1 MREAMRQ
8 TGSPPPAAFQGP
20 GAGNGR
26 ADDQRFRLSFAPMTN
41 SMSSP
46 INDAVAFIRSKSS
59 LQPAV
64 GVILGSGLG
73 NVVDAVDIET
83 SIPYGEIPGARAS
96 TVLGHQGRLIL
107 GHTKGTPVAMMQG
120 RVHFYEGYEMP
131 EVMFLA
137 RVLGRLGIQKLIV
150 TNAAGGINTD
160 YTPGDLML
168 ISDHINLM
176 GVNPLRG
183 PNVEELGVRFPDMSD
198 AYSEALRAIAREVA
212 AQLGVKVKEGVY
224 LALSGPTYE
233 TPAEIRAFRILGA
246 DAVGMSTAPEV
257 IAASHMQIPVLG
269 ISCITN
275 MAAGILKQKL
285 THQEVMDTT
294 ARVEKEF
301 TALVLALIERFKT

>member
-1 MREAMRQ
+1 MMNAINEA
-8 TGSPPPAAFQGP
+8 
-20 GAGNGR
+20 
-26 ADDQRFRLSFAPMTN
+26 
-41 SMSSP
+41 
-46 INDAVAFIRSKSS
+46 VEYVRSKSS
-59 LQPAV
+59 VEPQV

-73 NVVDAVDIET
+73 NVVDALRIDT
-83 SIPYGEIPGARAS
+83 TIPYGEIPGARAS

-107 GHTKGTPVAMMQG
+107 GHAGELPVVVMQG
-120 RVHFYEGYEMP
+120 RVHFYEGYEMD

-137 RVLGRLGIQKLIV
+137 RVIGRLGIKRLIV
-150 TNAAGGINTD
+150 TNAAGGINTSFK
-160 YTPGDLML
+160 PGDLML

-198 AYSEALRAIAREVA
+198 AYAEALREQAREVA
-212 AQLGVKVKEGVY
+212 KGLGIEVKEGVY

-233 TPAEIRAFRILGA
+233 TPAEIRAFRVIGA

-257 IAASHMQIPVLG
+257 IAASHMGIPVLG

-275 MAAGILKQKL
+275 MASGILKQKL

-294 ARVEKEF
+294 ARVQKEF
-301 TALVLALIERFKT
+301 TALVLGALERFAK

>member
-1 MREAMRQ
+1 MIQA
-8 TGSPPPAAFQGP
+8 
-20 GAGNGR
+20 
-26 ADDQRFRLSFAPMTN
+26 
-41 SMSSP
+41 
-46 INDAVAFIRSKSS
+46 INEAVAYIRSKSN
-59 LQPAV
+59 LQPEV
-64 GVILGSGLG
+64 GLILGSGLG
-73 NVVDAVDIET
+73 NVVDAVDIEA
-83 SIPYGEIPGARAS
+83 SIPYGEIPGAKAS

-107 GHTKGTPVAMMQG
+107 GRAKDTPVAVMQG
-120 RVHFYEGYEMP
+120 RVHFYEGYEMS

-137 RVLGRLGIQKLIV
+137 RVLGKLGIRKLIV
-150 TNAAGGINTD
+150 TNAAGGINTS

-183 PNVEELGVRFPDMSD
+183 PNIDDLGLRFPDMSD
-198 AYSEALRAIAREVA
+198 AYAEGLRDVA
-212 AQLGVKVKEGVY
+212 KDVAKEQGLDVKEGIY

-285 THQEVMDTT
+285 THEEVMETT
-294 ARVEKEF
+294 QRVQKQF
-301 TALVLALIERFKT
+301 TAFVLALLERLGRM